1 MIPIFL
7 GVYVMLPF
15 HGSYF
20 SYHTLI
26 IVAWPWLLW
35 RKFQGFISNQCST
48 LSLPF
53 LSLAVYSQFSW
64 HVIATSIAS
73 QMPDGLVYSW
83 VKTCRSKG
91 ESVQI
96 TRNERCNWVTLW
108 GGLNHWFGSYGP
120 SFFMQVKSPI
130 LSSHF
135 KYITLFLSVIN
146 YSHISFDQLLDLP
159 SMWKYVWR
167 LNIYGHWKIWR
178 MSIFRTWYSVG
189 R

>member
-1 MIPIFL
+1 MLCIYPLGCAPIVPLEIGFFCHSSNGKVRENKIPTSFL
-7 GVYVMLPF
+7 STSWFWYYDSNFSWSTVIYVMLPF

-120 SFFMQVKSPI
+120 SFFMQVKSPK
-130 LSSHF
+130 F
-135 KYITLFLSVIN
+135 T
-146 YSHISFDQLLDLP
+146 
-159 SMWKYVWR
+159 
-167 LNIYGHWKIWR
+167 
-178 MSIFRTWYSVG
+178 
-189 R
+189 